1 MGWLRTRRT
10 SSCLNRYDTE
20 PLGSPHFPEAPSGAF
35 CVSIGSALLALILLA
50 LLTAPV
56 ALHAQASGAVFLPDT
71 VLRAA
76 GMPRVLILRAN
87 PGGVAALR
95 LSVPLLE
102 RPAEAGVGRMLA
114 ARSERRMEGAAREIG
129 ARVSAQRTPWGLTY
143 SVEGAGADMEHLVYL
158 LRLAVEEP
166 APDFSE
172 LDRLRAEL
180 LSDLDRRAESPG
192 DRLLTDLR
200 RAAAPDLPSLAGSHV
215 SVRRLDASLMRA
227 VWRRSHRASS
237 MSLVAMTSVD
247 PTVLLAMLQ
256 ALGLPA
262 RDVAPPFDA
271 ADPSGPP
278 TGPPPLRNWYGEAR
292 VDPALGDPHAAVAA
306 LLMSQQV
313 ADPGPGVEVGV
324 RLWELRDRTLLVVA
338 GAARGRRATAT
349 LRAVVQAA
357 VPDFL
362 LALDPLRVREAVARV
377 ELVYRTRASTP
388 GGLVEAVG
396 RGVDGTGRASG
407 ASDYLV
413 ALARVTAAS
422 LTDYLNRLGAPVVVE
437 IVP

>member
-1 MGWLRTRRT
+1 MGWPRTRRT

-76 GMPRVLILRAN
+76 GVPRVLILRAN
-87 PGGVAALR
+87 PGGVTALR

-114 ARSERRMEGAAREIG
+114 ALSERRMEGAAREIS
-129 ARVSAQRTPWGLTY
+129 ARVSGQRTPWGLTY
-143 SVEGAGADMEHLVYL
+143 SVEGAGADIEHLAYL

-215 SVRRLDASLMRA
+215 SVRRFDASLMRA

-256 ALGLPA
+256 ERREELDEVKHGGEGG
-262 RDVAPPFDA
+262 RD
-271 ADPSGPP
+271 
-278 TGPPPLRNWYGEAR
+278 L
-292 VDPALGDPHAAVAA
+292 
-306 LLMSQQV
+306 
-313 ADPGPGVEVGV
+313 
-324 RLWELRDRTLLVVA
+324 
-338 GAARGRRATAT
+338 
-349 LRAVVQAA
+349 
-357 VPDFL
+357 
-362 LALDPLRVREAVARV
+362 
-377 ELVYRTRASTP
+377 
-388 GGLVEAVG
+388 
-396 RGVDGTGRASG
+396 
-407 ASDYLV
+407 
-413 ALARVTAAS
+413 
-422 LTDYLNRLGAPVVVE
+422 
-437 IVP
+437 